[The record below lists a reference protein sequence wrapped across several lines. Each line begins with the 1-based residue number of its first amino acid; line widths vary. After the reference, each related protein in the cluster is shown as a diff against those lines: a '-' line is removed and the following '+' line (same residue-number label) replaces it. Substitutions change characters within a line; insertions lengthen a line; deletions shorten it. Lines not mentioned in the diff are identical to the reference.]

1 VTRSAHRARPVGAAR
16 SGDLA
21 AIHIA
26 KAKLGLGDDEYR
38 DLMATVCSGVR
49 SAAELD
55 WTGRRRFLAHLQACL
70 RQQPQ
75 LGRGAG
81 ELHIKDPLT
90 PTQRLMWAT
99 WMKLADAGLVRER
112 SMAAIEA
119 FARAQT
125 GVDRLAWLNDRQ
137 QELVVERMKQWLK
150 RGNGGPEASA

>member
-1 VTRSAHRARPVGAAR
+1 MTRSATRPKAAR

-26 KAKLGLGDDEYR
+26 KARLQLSDDEYR
-38 DLMATVCSGVR
+38 DLMATVCGGVR

-70 RQQPQ
+70 AQQRPK

-90 PTQRLMWAT
+90 PTQRLMWST

-150 RGNGGPEASA
+150 RGEEASA